1 MLLIGRD
8 GSQDV
13 RLRAK
18 LVGRGDDVA
27 DVLLDQK
34 PGELDGLFEID
45 GAVVDAGEDVT
56 VDVNELG

>member
-1 MLLIGRD
+1 
-8 GSQDV
+8 V

-18 LVGRGDDVA
+18 VVGRGDDVA
-27 DVLLDQK
+27 DVMLDQK

-45 GAVVDAGEDVT
+45 GAVVDDGEDVT